1 MLVLLN
7 MLQRSLCARAI
18 INRQANKE
26 EVIMAASNRGLASAD
41 ESTRKRVA
49 SQGGK
54 ASGGNFKKDSARA
67 SAAGKL
73 GAAAQSREDK
83 AKGGRNSHRGA

>member
-1 MLVLLN
+1 
-7 MLQRSLCARAI
+7 
-18 INRQANKE
+18 
-26 EVIMAASNRGLASAD
+26 MAASNRGLASASED
-41 ESTRKRVA
+41 TRKRVA
-49 SQGGK
+49 SEGGK
-54 ASGGNFKKDSARA
+54 ASGGNFAKNKERA